1 MNRSRSLL
9 KYSISR
15 LLLAPV
21 MLWLI
26 STLVFLLLRVAP
38 GDPVDAILGI
48 RADYAAREALR
59 VKLGLDVPLLTQY
72 FKYLNCLIHGD
83 LGESLNNQE
92 PVRQLISNTLPASIE
107 LGVIAIIIAI
117 TIGLSVGFTGIARP
131 EGKTDLI
138 GRLFGIGT
146 YALPPFWAAML
157 IQIFFAVILG
167 WLPVG
172 GRFPPNLIEP
182 EGSGFLIFDSIKTGN
197 LKALLGSIRH
207 IILPASTLGILLSGI
222 FSRSLRLNLGK
233 ILTTNYIQA
242 AKSRGIKDG
251 QVILKHAFPNALLP
265 ILTIAGLTI
274 ASLIGGALL
283 IEITFSWPGIALGLQ
298 EAISQRDYPVV
309 QGIVVIISSLVV
321 TISLLVDIAI
331 AFIDP
336 RISF

>member
-1 MNRSRSLL
+1 
-9 KYSISR
+9 
-15 LLLAPV
+15 

-59 VKLGLDVPLLTQY
+59 VKLGLDASLLTQY

-117 TIGLSVGFTGIARP
+117 TIGLAVGFTGIARP

-182 EGSGFLIFDSIKTGN
+182 EGSGFLILDSIKTGN
-197 LKALLGSIRH
+197 LQALLGSIRH

-242 AKSRGIKDG
+242 ARSRGIKES

-265 ILTIAGLTI
+265 VLTI
-274 ASLIGGALL
+274 ASLKLL
-283 IEITFSWPGIALGLQ
+283 H
-298 EAISQRDYPVV
+298 
-309 QGIVVIISSLVV
+309 
-321 TISLLVDIAI
+321 
-331 AFIDP
+331 
-336 RISF
+336 